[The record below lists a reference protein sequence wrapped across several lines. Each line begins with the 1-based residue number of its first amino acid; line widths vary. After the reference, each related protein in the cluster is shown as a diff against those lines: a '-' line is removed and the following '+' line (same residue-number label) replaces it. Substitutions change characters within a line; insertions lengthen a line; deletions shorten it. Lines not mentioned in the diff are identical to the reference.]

1 MLQDRLIIAIGRIE
15 RAISR
20 LDQYEMPVPKS
31 NESELSGKHE
41 ALKAETRA
49 AIKDID
55 AIINGGTR

>member
-20 LDQYEMPVPKS
+20 LDQFEIPAPKL

-49 AIKDID
+49 VIREID
-55 AIINGGTR
+55 AIISGGVR